1 MSLQPLQPRYKPYAG
16 AAAGWGALRS
26 VAHFWLDS
34 KQPFKNLRALLKTN
48 QNGGFDCPGCAWGD
62 SPEDGRVKFCE
73 NGAKAVNWE
82 ATKRRVDA
90 AFFARYSVSAL
101 REQSDYWLEYQG
113 RLTGPMR
120 YDPLSDH
127 YQPITWDAAF
137 ALVAEHLRRLDS
149 PDQAEFY
156 TSGRASNEA
165 AYLYQLFVRA
175 FGTNNFPDCS
185 NMCHEASGV
194 ALGRSVGVGKGS
206 VTFDDFE
213 HADAIFILGQNPGT
227 NHPRMLEPLRE
238 AVKRGAQ
245 VVCFNPL
252 KERGLERFQ
261 HPQNALEMLTNGS
274 SPLNTAFFRPA
285 LGGDMAA
292 IRGIAKFL
300 LAWEREAQAEGSEPV
315 FDHAFIAEHTDGL
328 EAYLAELDA
337 TPWEHLERQSG
348 LGLAEIEQAARMYRR
363 ANRVIV
369 CWAMGIT
376 QHHHS
381 VAIIQEI
388 VNLQLLRGN
397 LGRPGAGL
405 CPVRGHSN
413 VQGDRTM
420 GINERPPAALLDAL
434 ERRFGFEVPRH
445 NGHNAVEAI
454 AAMLAGKSKV
464 FIGLGGNFAQ
474 ATPDSPRTHAA
485 LASCDLTVHISTKLN
500 RSHLTTGRDALI
512 LPCLGRTDID
522 RQAEGPQAVT
532 VEDSFS
538 MIHASYGQL
547 EPLSQQMRSEPAIIA
562 GIAKATLG
570 NHPVDWDALIANYE
584 RIRELIADT
593 IPGFADF
600 NRRVRH
606 PGGFYLGN
614 SAGER
619 RWNTASGK
627 ANFVANPLPSLLA
640 PDYLKR
646 LAAGIDPRRATPSSA
661 LPEAPAWR
669 EGDHTTHFAVIDAQ
683 GNAVAATLS
692 VNLPFGAAFTV
703 PGTGVVLNNE
713 MDDFAA
719 DTQGANSYGLAGS
732 QANAVAAGKRPLSS
746 MSPSFLESPTDF
758 AAFGT
763 PGGSRIPSMVL
774 ISMLQYFD
782 GRPVGQWVAAPRYHH
797 QYKPDVVEYEPR
809 AFSDAEAAELRRRG
823 YQLKRLERSYGN
835 QQVLYWDKRSG
846 RVDAASDPRGIGYSS
861 LSLEA
866 QAQPRP
872 H

>member
-1 MSLQPLQPRYKPYAG
+1 MSLQPVDPRYKPYKG
-16 AAAGWGALRS
+16 AAAGWGALKS
-26 VAHFWLDS
+26 VTRFWLDS

-62 SPEDGRVKFCE
+62 SPEDGRIKFCE

-90 AFFARYSVSAL
+90 AFFARYSVSQL

-113 RLTGPMR
+113 RLTQPMR
-120 YDPLSDH
+120 YDRASDH
-127 YQPITWDAAF
+127 YVPVSWDEAF
-137 ALVAEHLRRLDS
+137 SLVARHLNALES
-149 PDQAEFY
+149 PHQAEFY

-194 ALGRSVGVGKGS
+194 GLGLSVGVGKGS
-206 VTFDDFE
+206 VTFHDFE
-213 HADAIFILGQNPGT
+213 HADAIFVFGQNPGT

-261 HPQNALEMLTNGS
+261 HPQHALEMLSNGS
-274 SPLNTAFFRPA
+274 RPLNTAFFRPA

-292 IRGIAKFL
+292 LRGMAKFL
-300 LAWEREAQAEGSEPV
+300 LQWEREARAQGADPV
-315 FDHAFIAEHTDGL
+315 FDHAFIAEHTDGV
-328 EAYLAELDA
+328 EAYLAEVDA
-337 TPWEHLERQSG
+337 TPWAQIQQQSG
-348 LGLAEIEQAARMYRR
+348 LDLAEIETAARLYRN
-363 ANRVIV
+363 ADKVII

-376 QHHHS
+376 QHRHS
-381 VAIIQEI
+381 VPTIQEI

-397 LGRPGAGL
+397 VGRPGAGL

-420 GINERPPAALLDAL
+420 GINDRPPAALLDAL
-434 ERRFGFEVPRH
+434 EGRFGFKVPRQD
-445 NGHNAVEAI
+445 GHNTVEAI
-454 AAMLAGKSKV
+454 NAMLRGEARV

-474 ATPDSPRTHAA
+474 ATPDSARTHAA
-485 LASCDLTVHISTKLN
+485 LGNCALTVQISTKLN
-500 RSHLTTGRDALI
+500 RSHLTVGQDALI

-547 EPLSQQMRSEPAIIA
+547 EPSSREMRSEPAIIA

-570 NHPVDWDALIANYE
+570 DHPVDWEALVAHYD

-600 NRRVRH
+600 NARLRN

-614 SAGER
+614 SASAR
-619 RWNTASGK
+619 QWDTASGR
-627 ANFVANPLPSLLA
+627 ANFAAHRLPDDLVHEKVRSTGQEPHLILQTLRSHDQYNTTIYGLDDRYRGVRGQREVVFANEADIRRLGFEPGQKVDLVGLWDDGVERRVAGFSLLA
-640 PDYLKR
+640 FDIPAGQ
-646 LAAGIDPRRATPSSA
+646 AAAYY
-661 LPEAPAWR
+661 PETNP
-669 EGDHTTHFAVIDAQ
+669 
-683 GNAVAATLS
+683 L
-692 VNLPFGAAFTV
+692 V
-703 PGTGVVLNNE
+703 PLE
-713 MDDFAA
+713 
-719 DTQGANSYGLAGS
+719 SYGDGS
-732 QANAVAAGKRPLSS
+732 YTPTSKFVAIRL
-746 MSPSFLESPTDF
+746 
-758 AAFGT
+758 
-763 PGGSRIPSMVL
+763 
-774 ISMLQYFD
+774 
-782 GRPVGQWVAAPRYHH
+782 
-797 QYKPDVVEYEPR
+797 
-809 AFSDAEAAELRRRG
+809 EAAR
-823 YQLKRLERSYGN
+823 
-835 QQVLYWDKRSG
+835 DSG
-846 RVDAASDPRGIGYSS
+846 RI
-861 LSLEA
+861 L
-866 QAQPRP
+866 
-872 H
+872 